1 MINPR
6 NVIKEEYEELY
17 GDVKISLKD
26 TELADKEN
34 GDVEMTVV
42 GQANVNQWGV
52 GNQVKDDAQATQ
64 KTEGPILSSSN
75 YAAKYL
81 NFNNIPLVDT
91 KVVLMLDI
99 NVQHEVPHTSPF
111 LTIPV
116 YVIPKRTIINP
127 PKIVTTMSLTTIL
140 SLLYLLFPHLQQLTH
155 IPTPTKT
162 KATSTIDVS
171 ESETLAFFHQ
181 RITNLEKDVK
191 ELNIVAHSTLLLL
204 TIKSKVPNY
213 VKEYL
218 GLILDDALHKVL
230 QKHSADII
238 KEHYVLAEIVERLRH
253 QYQGALYHAF
263 MESILVDEDAMDE
276 GVADKLKKRKHDD
289 THKDE
294 GPFAGLDGGLKRR
307 KTSNDTEPS
316 KKAKSTETSKGTSK
330 GTSKSQPKSSVKS
343 AQAKETVFEAGD
355 THETHNQG

>member
-1 MINPR
+1 
-6 NVIKEEYEELY
+6 
-17 GDVKISLKD
+17 
-26 TELADKEN
+26 
-34 GDVEMTVV
+34 
-42 GQANVNQWGV
+42 
-52 GNQVKDDAQATQ
+52 
-64 KTEGPILSSSN
+64 
-75 YAAKYL
+75 
-81 NFNNIPLVDT
+81 
-91 KVVLMLDI
+91 
-99 NVQHEVPHTSPF
+99 
-111 LTIPV
+111 
-116 YVIPKRTIINP
+116 
-127 PKIVTTMSLTTIL
+127 MSLTTIL

-218 GLILDDALHKVL
+218 GLILDDALHK
-230 QKHSADII
+230 
-238 KEHYVLAEIVERLRH
+238 
-253 QYQGALYHAF
+253 
-263 MESILVDEDAMDE
+263 SILVDEDAMDE